1 MKKKLI
7 KNKDTVA
14 IILPNYNNYK
24 FIENTVSSI
33 IKQSYKK
40 WELFIVDDCSEKKTI
55 TILKNLKKNKKIKLI
70 FLNKN
75 KGAGYCRNLA
85 IKKSRSDFL
94 AFIDADDI
102 WHKEKLTKQIN
113 FMKINKYNFSYTHYT
128 TFNDRNSFIKNIKTP
143 YRFNFETFT
152 KNTSIATSTM
162 IVRRSLSADIKFS
175 NSKICE
181 DYYYKCQILKKIKY
195 AYCFPKFLT
204 KYQIRKNSLQSN
216 KIRNLYWMWKINN
229 NLNNFNIIKNLIS
242 LFLISFN
249 SLKKYGFK

>member
-14 IILPNYNNYK
+14 IILPNYNSYK

-85 IKKSRSDFL
+85 IKKSRSD
-94 AFIDADDI
+94 
-102 WHKEKLTKQIN
+102 
-113 FMKINKYNFSYTHYT
+113 
-128 TFNDRNSFIKNIKTP
+128 
-143 YRFNFETFT
+143 
-152 KNTSIATSTM
+152 
-162 IVRRSLSADIKFS
+162 
-175 NSKICE
+175 
-181 DYYYKCQILKKIKY
+181 
-195 AYCFPKFLT
+195 
-204 KYQIRKNSLQSN
+204 
-216 KIRNLYWMWKINN
+216 
-229 NLNNFNIIKNLIS
+229 
-242 LFLISFN
+242 
-249 SLKKYGFK
+249 